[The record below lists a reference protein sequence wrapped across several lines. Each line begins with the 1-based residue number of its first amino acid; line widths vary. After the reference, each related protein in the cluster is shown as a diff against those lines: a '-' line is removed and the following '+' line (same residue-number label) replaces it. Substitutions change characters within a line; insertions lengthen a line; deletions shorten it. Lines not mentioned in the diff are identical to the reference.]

1 MSETLTKK
9 HQPVL
14 VIAPQGFGLANDYGQ
29 TNSSPAKHKKLAM
42 LVSYDKIVDL
52 QIINNQSNNDKRKE

>member
-9 HQPVL
+9 HQPAL
-14 VIAPQGFGLANDYGQ
+14 VIAPQGFGLANDYGP
-29 TNSSPAKHKKLAM
+29 TNNSPAKHKKLAM